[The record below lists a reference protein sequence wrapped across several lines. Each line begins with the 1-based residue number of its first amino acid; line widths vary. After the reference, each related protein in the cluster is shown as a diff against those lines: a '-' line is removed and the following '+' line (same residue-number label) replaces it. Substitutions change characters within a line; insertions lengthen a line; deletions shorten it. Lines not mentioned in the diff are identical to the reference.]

1 MDFFNNGL
9 ENPFLSHKDSHVAAI
24 RDAMMQKREILK
36 SIDREIE
43 QLVEKRKGIEED
55 LVHLGIVVSSHNHN
69 HNRLPNEVLSRIFIL
84 VAQDYGPVRFPT
96 PRLMDPPPQLAISHM
111 CSHWRRVALHTFELW
126 SNTHLTY
133 PSRRNIVE
141 AAYLRR
147 WRRWLMRAGTLPVRL
162 SIDFECSLLDS
173 DEIPNVLQTIL
184 LPFRVKRLHLS
195 LTYRDLVELSTFS
208 EASLSDLMDLSLD
221 LTLPDDELNINMD
234 DPHHLITRLRSLA
247 IYGDE
252 LDVWLGKLSPTF
264 PWSQLQSLDL
274 GFVADLQPLIEIL
287 HQTPNLQVLSLEIQ
301 KFQIDTLEGLTMPSL
316 RDFCLTVSEDVEEG
330 TDLNAILHSFTCPS
344 LIKLTLHAY
353 SSWTIES
360 FEIIKRQYNM
370 QGLEEIKV
378 INFLPLST
386 SFILRNAPMLR
397 TLSVRG
403 ADAILDDAAIIGISS
418 GTLGQF
424 LTNLCLSLTDCDA
437 NEVVHM
443 VEARMKTVNALI
455 ENSRSWRED
464 ITIIKDVTVYTRA
477 GRNEKRKS
485 EGVIANAKLKE
496 VGINIALK

>member
-1 MDFFNNGL
+1 MDFFDGG
-9 ENPFLSHKDSHVAAI
+9 ENPFLSQKDSHVAAI

-55 LVHLGIVVSSHNHN
+55 LVRLGIAVSSHN

-84 VAQDYGPVRFPT
+84 VAQDYGPVHFPN
-96 PRLMDPPPQLAISHM
+96 LDDDPPPQLAISHV

-126 SNTHLTY
+126 SNAHLMY
-133 PSRRNIVE
+133 PPRRNLVK
-141 AAYLRR
+141 AVDLRR

-162 SIDFECSLLDS
+162 SIDFENSLLDS

-195 LTYRDLVELSTFS
+195 LTYKDLVELSTFS
-208 EASLSDLMDLSLD
+208 EANLSDLMDLSLD
-221 LTLPDDELNINMD
+221 LTVPDDQLNINMD
-234 DPHHLITRLRSLA
+234 DPHHLIARLRSLT

-264 PWSQLQSLDL
+264 PWSQLQSLYLD
-274 GFVADLQPLIEIL
+274 FAAELQPLIEIL
-287 HQTPNLQVLSLEIQ
+287 HQTPNLQMLNLEIR
-301 KFQIDTLEGLTMPSL
+301 KFQIDTLEELTMPSL
-316 RDFCLTVSEDVEEG
+316 RDFCLTVGDSVEDG
-330 TDLNAILHSFTCPS
+330 TDLDATLRSFTCPS
-344 LIKLTLHAY
+344 LIKLKLYVSYGT
-353 SSWTIES
+353 WTIES

-370 QGLEEIKV
+370 QGLEEIKLV
-378 INFLPLST
+378 DFPLST
-386 SFILRNAPMLR
+386 SSILRNAPMLHA
-397 TLSVRG
+397 LSVRG
-403 ADAILDDAAIIGISS
+403 DVILDDAAIIGISS
-418 GTLGQF
+418 GTLGRF
-424 LTNLCLSLTDCDA
+424 LTNLDFGQTDCDV

-464 ITIIKDVTVYTRA
+464 ITIIKDVSVYTRP
-477 GRNEKRKS
+477 GRDEKRES
-485 EGVIANAKLKE
+485 EEVIAKLKE
-496 VGINIALK
+496 VGINITLK